1 MKTSEQLYE
10 NVVRQLA
17 AQRGYRVSK
26 SRQRLFVKTKGQFTL
41 WKGDQPVVITE
52 GDRSP
57 SLDELEAY
65 LRALPVG
72 PDNRVYPSRPR
83 GAERISHA

>member
-1 MKTSEQLYE
+1 MKTREQLYE

-41 WKGDQPVVITE
+41 WKGDQPIAIS

-65 LRALPVG
+65 LRAVPVG
-72 PDNRVYPSRPR
+72 PDNRVYRSRPR